1 VTGSLEARCGAWGS
15 TMPLMVPRRNP
26 PMETDSCN
34 EQRGRPR
41 RQLPGCEN
49 RYREASVRHGE
60 RGGNW
65 PGRRRER
72 RGDRQPS
79 RGCVRYRAVRRALL
93 PNTANASDLIFP
105 QFGRTESDGRFSSSY
120 SGGRHDLFVR
130 VYDTVKR
137 KLGISSIHHDVAIG
151 MSSSSASSAS
161 RAPPTL
167 PRPRS
172 LDRCNSSW
180 GLD

>member
-1 VTGSLEARCGAWGS
+1 MANEGVTGRVVDENGVGIANLVVGAFDIG
-15 TMPLMVPRRNP
+15 LF
-26 PMETDSCN
+26 
-34 EQRGRPR
+34 
-41 RQLPGCEN
+41 
-49 RYREASVRHGE
+49 GE
-60 RGGNW
+60 R
-65 PGRRRER
+65 
-72 RGDRQPS
+72 
-79 RGCVRYRAVRRALL
+79 LL
-93 PNTANASDLIFP
+93 PNTANASDPIFP